1 MKENNY
7 TDEELVGLSR
17 EGDTLSTERLMSRYK
32 PLVLLIAKSYFLSG
46 GDRSDLIQEGM
57 IGLFKAVR
65 DYSED
70 KNARFKSFATL
81 CIKRQIID
89 AVRAGNRRKHNA
101 LNNFIPLDELVMAT
115 TEDPENAILIDE
127 EQKVLTESIN
137 NVLSRYEIK
146 ILKLFLDRKSYKEIA
161 EIAGKDIKSIDN
173 ALQRIKRKI
182 KDIIK

>member
-1 MKENNY
+1 
-7 TDEELVGLSR
+7 
-17 EGDTLSTERLMSRYK
+17 
-32 PLVLLIAKSYFLSG
+32 
-46 GDRSDLIQEGM
+46 
-57 IGLFKAVR
+57 
-65 DYSED
+65 
-70 KNARFKSFATL
+70 
-81 CIKRQIID
+81 
-89 AVRAGNRRKHNA
+89 
-101 LNNFIPLDELVMAT
+101 MAT